1 MPTLLDQSIHTA
13 TDELIDSIDSKFFK
27 ALSEPVRVQ
36 LLKYLIL
43 SGKSDIASIA
53 AAFPQD
59 RSVISRHL
67 QAMHN
72 AGILRSAKVSR
83 HVYYE
88 IDGGVVL
95 EKFERIAAQIRQCLP
110 HCCPR

>member
-43 SGKSDIASIA
+43 S
-53 AAFPQD
+53 
-59 RSVISRHL
+59 
-67 QAMHN
+67 
-72 AGILRSAKVSR
+72 
-83 HVYYE
+83 
-88 IDGGVVL
+88 
-95 EKFERIAAQIRQCLP
+95 
-110 HCCPR
+110 